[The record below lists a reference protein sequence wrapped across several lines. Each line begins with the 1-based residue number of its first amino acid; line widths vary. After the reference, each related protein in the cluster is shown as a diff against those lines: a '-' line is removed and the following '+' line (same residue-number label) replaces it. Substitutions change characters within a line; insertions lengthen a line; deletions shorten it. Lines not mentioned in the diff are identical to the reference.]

1 LETHRDILFLNAEL
15 EINGER
21 FANRFMIHS
30 AFNGS
35 IMLDDAFASE
45 HALADKLEVISTQ
58 EMMDAP
64 GNKLSSVKTRGANF
78 LVAGQSIEDVE
89 VNFFTGSIG
98 RMQMSIIGS
107 EILSAFNPVIDPGEK
122 RIWLRPRNS

>member
-1 LETHRDILFLNAEL
+1 
-15 EINGER
+15 
-21 FANRFMIHS
+21 
-30 AFNGS
+30 
-35 IMLDDAFASE
+35 
-45 HALADKLEVISTQ
+45 
-58 EMMDAP
+58 MDAA

-107 EILSAFNPVIDPGEK
+107 EILSSFNPVIDLEEK
-122 RIWLRPRNS
+122 RIWLRSRNS